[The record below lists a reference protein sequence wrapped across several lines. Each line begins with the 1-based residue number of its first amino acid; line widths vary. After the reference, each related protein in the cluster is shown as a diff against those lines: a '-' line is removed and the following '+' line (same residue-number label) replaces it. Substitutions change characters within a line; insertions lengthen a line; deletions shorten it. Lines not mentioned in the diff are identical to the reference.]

1 MDFIVKIFVNGT
13 FDILHPGHMALFE
26 YAKSQGDY
34 LKVAIDTDE
43 RIKVNKGFDRPINN
57 QDIRRRMLECIKFI
71 DEVSLFGTD
80 DELTTTVKEYGP
92 DLMIVGSDYVNK
104 RVIGSEYAKELF
116 FFERD
121 ARYSSTKI
129 IEYINNR

>member
-43 RIKVNKGFDRPINN
+43 RIKANKGFDRPINN